1 MDFHESTLSQHERKI
16 DEDSR
21 LEARSEELADELLE
35 GGMAHVNTD
44 MHTLFIEL
52 DDDIALKIYENHGE
66 LVVSMLA
73 TLMRARGVDSKR
85 SAERFENELRAQLIA
100 LNTIGRELYMSECRK
115 MAEKETR
122 E

>member
-1 MDFHESTLSQHERKI
+1 MDYHESTLNQHERKM

-21 LEARSEELADELLE
+21 LDARAYELADELLE
-35 GGMAHVNTD
+35 DGIVQVNTD
-44 MHTLFIEL
+44 MHTLFVEL
-52 DDDIALKIYENHGE
+52 EDDISLRIYENHGV

-73 TLMRARGVDSKR
+73 TLMCARGVDSKR
-85 SAERFENELRAQLIA
+85 SSERFENELRAQLIV
-100 LNTIGRELYMSECRK
+100 LNNIGKELYMSECLK